1 MLKHA
6 RSATR
11 ISKDC
16 NKFPIGETCF
26 RGVGPRRFSIQVGL
40 FSVQAQN
47 RNQGSSC
54 QGDFPQVIVARRQI
68 NWISFL
74 SLASSLISASFYT
87 CFFCWVR
94 GPPLVFLSYVSLRGF
109 RCSSFTGV
117 TPKASRYLWHEGCMQ
132 SVCFD
137 VISICLFI
145 SLGSFTTFYLQSIMF
160 QDL

>member
-6 RSATR
+6 RSATW
-11 ISKDC
+11 ISQDC
-16 NKFPIGETCF
+16 NKILIGEHVFGVSVPSVSQYKSGCF
-26 RGVGPRRFSIQVGL
+26 RSRPKIKIREFLVKEISHKWSLHAGKLIEFVFFPLHLLWFLQVSILVSFVGCAV
-40 FSVQAQN
+40 
-47 RNQGSSC
+47 
-54 QGDFPQVIVARRQI
+54 
-68 NWISFL
+68 
-74 SLASSLISASFYT
+74 
-87 CFFCWVR
+87 
-94 GPPLVFLSYVSLRGF
+94 PPLVFLSYVSLRGF

-145 SLGSFTTFYLQSIMF
+145 PLGSFTTFYLQSIMF